1 MIAQPLQ
8 CLPFSMKEIRSEG
21 ISCEHRLTVITIY
34 SFDFDLLVESD
45 LYNAAVYTGTDW
57 I

>member
-1 MIAQPLQ
+1 
-8 CLPFSMKEIRSEG
+8 MKEIRSEG